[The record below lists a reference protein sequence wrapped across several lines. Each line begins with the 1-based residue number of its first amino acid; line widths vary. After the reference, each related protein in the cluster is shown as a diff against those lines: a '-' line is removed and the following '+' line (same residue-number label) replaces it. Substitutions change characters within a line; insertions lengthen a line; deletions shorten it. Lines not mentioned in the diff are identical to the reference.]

1 MHGIPCTF
9 DAFLTHA
16 SRPIA
21 RVSFDRTNYA
31 RSIEQL
37 CVRDQRLSYT
47 LHYDVDRYI
56 IHFDK
61 SKIWKRVNLS
71 NESSANHSRFE
82 TQFSLFQT
90 LFEKFERNS
99 VSNILKRFYRDDF
112 SLSISAPQKITRT
125 SLPLSFQSP

>member
-9 DAFLTHA
+9 DAFLTHT

-61 SKIWKRVNLS
+61 SKIWKRVN
-71 NESSANHSRFE
+71 
-82 TQFSLFQT
+82 
-90 LFEKFERNS
+90 FER
-99 VSNILKRFYRDDF
+99 IFCKP
-112 SLSISAPQKITRT
+112 LSIRNEIFAFSNFVREIRT
-125 SLPLSFQSP
+125 

>member
-31 RSIEQL
+31 RFIEQL
-37 CVRDQRLSYT
+37 CVRDQRLSYA

-90 LFEKFERNS
+90 LFEKFER
-99 VSNILKRFYRDDF
+99 KRFEY
-112 SLSISAPQKITRT
+112 S
-125 SLPLSFQSP
+125 